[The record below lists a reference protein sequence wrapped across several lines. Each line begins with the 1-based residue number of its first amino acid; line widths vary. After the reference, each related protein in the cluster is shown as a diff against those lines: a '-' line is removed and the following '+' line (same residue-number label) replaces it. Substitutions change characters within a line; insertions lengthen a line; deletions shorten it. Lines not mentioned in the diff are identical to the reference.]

1 MLEETSILVPL
12 TWETQKLAMID
23 DTSLKIQDIRFKLA
37 ALDSIHLTL
46 QVNVNACSFHWKM
59 KWNTIV
65 FSRNTIR
72 PVHEILAINV
82 RIRSKL
88 VLLDSFRLALQVYTE
103 SMYLSLKYQVLYRK
117 NLDFR
122 DNRLLNRTK
131 VQICKKLFEYA
142 E

>member
-1 MLEETSILVPL
+1 
-12 TWETQKLAMID
+12 
-23 DTSLKIQDIRFKLA
+23 
-37 ALDSIHLTL
+37 
-46 QVNVNACSFHWKM
+46 M